1 MTFIILIS
9 LGILLIFFIL
19 KPKGQKTISK
29 DAYLIDVRS
38 PQEFKSGSIPNA
50 INIPLSEISSSI
62 QNLSDQE
69 NIVVFCKSGMRS
81 GRAKKILMQN
91 GIEHVV
97 NGGSVKNVINA
108 LK

>member
-1 MTFIILIS
+1 MTYIILIS
-9 LGILLIFFIL
+9 LGILLIFFFL
-19 KPKGQKTISK
+19 KPKGPKTISK
-29 DAYLIDVRS
+29 DAYLVDVRT
-38 PQEFKSGSIPNA
+38 PQEFKNGSVPNA

-62 QNLSDQE
+62 QKLSNKE

-91 GIEHVV
+91 GIEYVV